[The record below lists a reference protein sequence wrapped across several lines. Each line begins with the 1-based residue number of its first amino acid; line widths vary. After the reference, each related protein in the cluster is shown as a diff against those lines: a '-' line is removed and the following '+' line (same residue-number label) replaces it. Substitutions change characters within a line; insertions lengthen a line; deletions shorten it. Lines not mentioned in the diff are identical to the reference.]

1 MTTFEQSDWAATIVA
16 AGTSGT
22 IRKSPDPSSSREGAG
37 PPDYSLSAI
46 LHMYMHTCVC
56 RFWKMATTFTGLKL
70 QGQLGK
76 FGRIEISDISAYVEL
91 PDGKVLSG
99 TEWGNLLLWD
109 GGFIKVEISRKGKKC
124 HNVSSIF
131 NLQEEDISII

>member
-1 MTTFEQSDWAATIVA
+1 
-16 AGTSGT
+16 
-22 IRKSPDPSSSREGAG
+22 
-37 PPDYSLSAI
+37 
-46 LHMYMHTCVC
+46 
-56 RFWKMATTFTGLKL
+56 MATTFTGLKL

-109 GGFIKVEISRKGKKC
+109 GGFIKVEISKKGKKYC
-124 HNVSSIF
+124 HNVSMLYHTCKRRRVSNSSSYTTWAGSLVAAYTNNIWY
-131 NLQEEDISII
+131 NCEQTNDV